1 MKSPSGI
8 GGVAIPNRGPE
19 KESNSLCVFS
29 IIWRA
34 ERIKTPGGAPLDQT
48 AGAHDKNCLATVK
61 LVIPY
66 MSQETRRRRA
76 ERKRTYGHSLN
87 PPLIIM
93 EARSRRRNAEK
104 ESDGVLAAGR
114 DNVNALRICL
124 LPAACL
130 PACDF
135 IVSCIQGLGL
145 ASLH

>member
-76 ERKRTYGHSLN
+76 ERKRTYGQGWK
-87 PPLIIM
+87 PDQG
-93 EARSRRRNAEK
+93 EETRRRK
-104 ESDGVLAAGR
+104 VMVCWAAGR